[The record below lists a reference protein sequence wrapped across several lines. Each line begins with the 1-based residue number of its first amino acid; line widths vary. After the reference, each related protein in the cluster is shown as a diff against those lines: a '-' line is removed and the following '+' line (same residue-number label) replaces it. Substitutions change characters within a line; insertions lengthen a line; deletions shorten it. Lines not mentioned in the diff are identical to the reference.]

1 MVSDCGIDRTGPD
14 AITVK
19 FGRIS
24 AKTASGIT
32 TERNARAP
40 GRL

>member
-1 MVSDCGIDRTGPD
+1 MVIACGVDRIGPG
-14 AITVK
+14 ATTVK
-19 FGRIS
+19 FGRMS